1 MIYFIIIPTIFKPI
15 SQIKKRQ
22 MYRGLFDGMLQ
33 VGLSDMHMTWAPN
46 DIANDFNNDK
56 KGHTTEHP

>member
-1 MIYFIIIPTIFKPI
+1 
-15 SQIKKRQ
+15 
-22 MYRGLFDGMLQ
+22 MYRGLFDGMLH

-56 KGHTTEHP
+56 KGQNVQFMSNKCVHGTLVDLH